1 MSIDD
6 KSLGLGIVIGFAL
19 TIISVVIAILAPQFV
34 QKIRDSIADRKLGL
48 IKENEKLVIENYE
61 LRTKIKEL
69 EAKDDKQRMVE

>member
-6 KSLGLGIVIGFAL
+6 KSLGLGIAIGFAL
-19 TIISVVIAILAPQFV
+19 TIVSVVIAILAPQFV

-69 EAKDDKQRMVE
+69 EAKDENNQ

>member
-19 TIISVVIAILAPQFV
+19 TIIGVVIAILAPQFV

-69 EAKDDKQRMVE
+69 EAKDDEQRMVE

>member
-6 KSLGLGIVIGFAL
+6 KSLGLGIAIGFAL
-19 TIISVVIAILAPQFV
+19 TIVSVVIAILAPQFI
-34 QKIRDSIADRKLGL
+34 QKIRDSIADRRLGL

-69 EAKDDKQRMVE
+69 ESNDDERKDN